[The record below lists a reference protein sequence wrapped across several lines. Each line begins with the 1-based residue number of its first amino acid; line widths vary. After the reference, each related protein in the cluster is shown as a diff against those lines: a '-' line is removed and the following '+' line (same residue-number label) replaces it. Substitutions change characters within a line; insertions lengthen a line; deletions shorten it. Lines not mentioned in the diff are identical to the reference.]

1 MKIKLYILISFI
13 FLSGVAFAQ
22 PGWHDFT
29 PRYFYT
35 VLDENEK
42 EISFKNNKNYSIMID
57 SVVYQSPNISQ
68 DSLKPA
74 KENQY
79 GFETLIRINDFSLA
93 IPPPEDIYK
102 KQEKRLEIKIIHKKD
117 TMSICQP
124 SGTGSI
130 GEWTVEGKKLINES
144 DFTLPFQ
151 AGHYYFPNWIQDK
164 LDRLP
169 KTSGNVAILN
179 TANLNRQYFIISPE
193 SYESYLQY
201 STKDAFNHEE
211 ADNYVVDH
219 YFTNGHF
226 AVEKK
231 TVFTK
236 FEQLLVTN
244 SWLSTVYPAKD
255 PNLFWG
261 MIDYSG
267 SYFSRKNTFATLNK
281 NENSITLFLPEKDPN
296 LFNCEDPYLDTF
308 TSTIYLP
315 VWIKQK
321 FNENEM
327 SAVEYNK
334 QPPEKYIYRSKD
346 EGLTWQKDKKSEA
359 IFEKYSIFDRYKYK
373 YRRKIE
379 FIDKDYAVVYFQEV
393 IERDEKTNR
402 TQLQGV
408 YYLLKNMQVIDSLK
422 SPKGAPFYGNYGESS
437 QLSVQDG
444 NFVLLGSWSYDY
456 DKTYFEMSLNKV
468 NKKWKFQVEKKYYAQ
483 IATSQSK
490 QKNSEKDSIKE
501 YKNFQLINNQ
511 ELVFKNGLGRMKLY
525 DKVSDKSVIE
535 KDKQIYIINNRSVYL
550 SLDGGTNW
558 YLYPASL
565 LPNSY
570 HFLLDITDQNE
581 ICYFTNAAIGEGG
594 NRTRK
599 IFYKFSLD

>member
-1 MKIKLYILISFI
+1 MKHKLFILISFI
-13 FLSGVAFAQ
+13 FLSGMAFGQ
-22 PGWHDFT
+22 PGWQDFT

-35 VLDENEK
+35 VLDEKEE

-57 SVVYQSPNISQ
+57 DVLYLSPNIPQ

-74 KENQY
+74 KENLY
-79 GFETLIRINDFSLA
+79 RFSTLIRINDFSLA

-117 TMSICQP
+117 TMFICQP

-130 GEWTVEGKKLINES
+130 GEWTVEGKKLINKS

-151 AGHYYFPNWIQDK
+151 AGHYYFPHWIQDK
-164 LDRLP
+164 FDRLP
-169 KTSGNVAILN
+169 KTSGNVTFLN

-201 STKDAFNHEE
+201 RTKNAFNQEE
-211 ADNYVVDH
+211 ADDYVVDH
-219 YFTNGHF
+219 YFTKGHL

-231 TVFTK
+231 TAFTK

-244 SWLSTVYPAKD
+244 SWLSTIHPTKD
-255 PNLFWG
+255 SHLFWG
-261 MIDYSG
+261 MTGYSG
-267 SYFSRKNTFATLNK
+267 SNFSTKRTFATLNK
-281 NENSITLFLPEKDPN
+281 KENSIMLFLPEKDPN
-296 LFNCEDPYLDTF
+296 LFNCEDPYVDNF

-327 SAVEYNK
+327 SVVEYNK
-334 QPPEKYIYRSKD
+334 LPTDKYIYSSKD
-346 EGLTWQKDKKSEA
+346 EGLTWQKDKKAQA
-359 IFEKYSIFDRYKYK
+359 IFEKYAIFDRYK

-379 FIDKDYAVVYFQEV
+379 FIDKYYAVVYYQEV

-422 SPKGAPFYGNYGESS
+422 SPEDAPFYGNYGESS
-437 QLSVQDG
+437 RLSVQDG
-444 NFVLLGSWSYDY
+444 KLVLLGSWTYDY

-490 QKNSEKDSIKE
+490 QKTSEKDSIKY

-511 ELVFKNGLGRMKLY
+511 ELVFKNGSGQMKLY
-525 DKVSDKSVIE
+525 DEVSDNSIIE
-535 KDKQIYIINNRSVYL
+535 KDNQIYIISNSSVYL
-550 SLDGGTNW
+550 SLDGGANW

-570 HFLLDITDQNE
+570 HFLLDINDQNE
-581 ICYFTNAAIGEGG
+581 ICYFTNAAIDEGG
-594 NRTRK
+594 SKTRK
-599 IFYKFSLD
+599 ISYKFSLE